1 MPVKGDAGHGG
12 AHRRTQQERRDTTRA
27 ALRSAA
33 RELFATKGFAA
44 AGREE
49 IVERAGVT
57 RGALYHHFASKEHLF
72 AAVFEEVEAEAMG
85 RVAEASM
92 AGTDPLDRL
101 RRGAIAY
108 LAIAAEP
115 AVTRICLLDAPA
127 VLSPE
132 ARRDVLDR
140 HVVGLVQAAL
150 EECMDAGQV
159 ERQPVAPLARVL
171 LAALMEA
178 ATMVAQGVDG
188 DEVAAV
194 VDRMLARL

>member
-1 MPVKGDAGHGG
+1 MPVKGDGG
-12 AHRRTQQERRDTTRA
+12 HRRTQQERRDTTRA
-27 ALRSAA
+27 ALRAAA

-57 RGALYHHFASKEHLF
+57 RGALYHHYASKEELF
-72 AAVFEEVEAEAMG
+72 AAVYEEVEAEAMG

-101 RRGAIAY
+101 RRGAAAY
-108 LAIAAEP
+108 LGIAAEP
-115 AVTRICLLDAPA
+115 TFTRICLVDAPA
-127 VLSPE
+127 VLAPE
-132 ARRDVLDR
+132 VRREVSER

-150 EECMDAGQV
+150 EECMDGGQI

-178 ATMVAQGVDG
+178 ATMIAQGVEPRD
-188 DEVAAV
+188 VAAV
-194 VDRMLARL
+194 VERLLARL